1 MTGHE
6 SGPVLRTEE
15 LRKAYGDKVVLRGID
30 LVVEPHD
37 VICLIGSSGSGKSTL
52 LRCLDLLED
61 IDDGAIFFEG
71 EDISDPR
78 VDARAVRRRMGVVFQ
93 SYNLFPHLSVLEN
106 LTLAPRKVHGVD
118 KATAEAKAR
127 ELLARFGLADK
138 VDEHPDRLSGGQQQR
153 VAMARAIATDPA
165 LLLLD
170 EVTAALDPELTG
182 EVLAIMRQL
191 ALDGT
196 TMVLATHEMAF
207 AREVASRVCFL
218 DGGVI
223 LEQGPPEQI
232 FAAPAHERTR
242 QFLRRVR

>member
-1 MTGHE
+1 MSE
-6 SGPVLRTEE
+6 PVLRTEE

-30 LVVEPHD
+30 LVVEQHD

-118 KATAEAKAR
+118 KATAE
-127 ELLARFGLADK
+127 E
-138 VDEHPDRLSGGQQQR
+138 
-153 VAMARAIATDPA
+153 
-165 LLLLD
+165 
-170 EVTAALDPELTG
+170 TAA
-182 EVLAIMRQL
+182 
-191 ALDGT
+191 
-196 TMVLATHEMAF
+196 
-207 AREVASRVCFL
+207 S
-218 DGGVI
+218 
-223 LEQGPPEQI
+223 
-232 FAAPAHERTR
+232 
-242 QFLRRVR
+242 